1 MRRTLV
7 AYSSSQLIDLQASAS
22 RPDDVIL
29 QRVNALRLWRG
40 RRRVRGCRAGKHKHV
55 AACRSA
61 DHRQSAVVSSLLR
74 NSMPSAD
81 HTVGKSTIAFGC
93 LNIWSLLNKL
103 DDAVELIR
111 DHGLDILCV
120 TESWCD
126 ADSTVLGRLRCA
138 GYNVV
143 DRAREHDGNTDDQS
157 VNHGGLVVIS
167 TARVSLSA
175 INIVSPPR
183 KFELLCAR
191 VVAGKFAAILC
202 ALYRRGSW
210 SVDQEFF
217 EELAAV
223 LDQVAT
229 YRAPIYIVGDF
240 NVRLDRY
247 DDPHAAQLR
256 TLVDCYGLVLH
267 DSAPTHQRGGTLDA
281 VITHAADG
289 VPECV
294 TVHDVSL
301 SDHHML
307 RWEVQADVET
317 PVVTVSSRPWR
328 QLDLEQLKFELTT
341 SRLSQST
348 AWNVDIDQLAAPYD
362 DELNSLLDQLLPVR
376 EFTRRLRP
384 SDPWFDKECRDAK
397 RATRGLERA
406 YAAESPCRESNYV
419 FICCHRSSSRRQ
431 GSCSQGS
438 LVRSATRL
446 PPIAR
451 PEV

>member
-1 MRRTLV
+1 M
-7 AYSSSQLIDLQASAS
+7 
-22 RPDDVIL
+22 
-29 QRVNALRLWRG
+29 
-40 RRRVRGCRAGKHKHV
+40 C
-55 AACRSA
+55 
-61 DHRQSAVVSSLLR
+61 
-74 NSMPSAD
+74 
-81 HTVGKSTIAFGC
+81 
-93 LNIWSLLNKL
+93 
-103 DDAVELIR
+103 IR
-111 DHGLDILCV
+111 D
-120 TESWCD
+120 S
-126 ADSTVLGRLRCA
+126 
-138 GYNVV
+138 
-143 DRAREHDGNTDDQS
+143 
-157 VNHGGLVVIS
+157 
-167 TARVSLSA
+167 
-175 INIVSPPR
+175 
-183 KFELLCAR
+183 
-191 VVAGKFAAILC
+191 
-202 ALYRRGSW
+202 
-210 SVDQEFF
+210 
-217 EELAAV
+217 
-223 LDQVAT
+223 
-229 YRAPIYIVGDF
+229 F

-362 DELNSLLDQLLPVR
+362 DELNSLLDQLLPVQ

-406 YAAESPCRESNYV
+406 YAAASRHAAKVTTFSSVVTAAQAVAKEAAAKAAWYDQRCAYRRLRGQKCDE
-419 FICCHRSSSRRQ
+419 FWRSRIETDQRFTQ
-431 GSCSQGS
+431 A
-438 LVRSATRL
+438 LV
-446 PPIAR
+446 
-451 PEV
+451 VG